1 MENQYPPAPQEETI
15 DIRKYINLIIS
26 NWYWFVLCMI
36 IGVTSAFLL
45 NRYSQTS
52 YSVSSTL
59 IVRDDD
65 NARGVTGA
73 EGFIQGLKLLQQTKS
88 VQNEIGILQTYTLA
102 RLSINNLPE
111 FAYTYVK
118 VGRTGIKEDQMY
130 TQCPFTVE
138 QDTLAPIP
146 YGTPIHVILDSPT
159 SFYLQKNE
167 EGDNK
172 KTAYPIGQ
180 WINVGESRFC
190 IKWRTDESFKESMKG
205 FHYFFT
211 YNDPHV
217 MANMYRGKLAV
228 ALNDKKGS
236 ILTLTIRGAVA
247 KQEADYLNKLM
258 EMYIQYG
265 LQSKNSIA
273 ENTMRFIDSQLGGIS
288 DSLRKSEFALQNYRS
303 RNMIIDI
310 SKEGSALYE
319 QLKGLQVEKNLA
331 DIRTKYLEYLRN
343 YIEQKKD
350 IKDLIMPSVIGI
362 TDQTLNKVIM
372 ELNDLYVQKQVMGYN
387 IQPNSPGMDVMN
399 LKMENTRKVLLQNVK
414 SLIETNNL
422 AVKDVKDR
430 LKEVDAE
437 VAKLPSSERELV
449 SIKRDFDVLDK
460 MYTYLLEKRAE
471 AGIAKASNI
480 SDSRILDE
488 AMDRNAAIV
497 SPKTKMNYMIGL
509 FLGFLI
515 PFSILLAIS
524 FLNNTIQDRKEL
536 EANLKVPIYGGLGH
550 NFKGSDIPVYEN
562 PKSSLAESFRSLR
575 TNLQYAGLG
584 KEAKV
589 VMITSTMSGEG
600 KTFIALNLA
609 AIFAV
614 ANKKTLLIGLDMR
627 KPKLNK
633 IFNVTGQEGISTYLS
648 GQSEYNSIIKQS
660 AIQNLY
666 LVPSG
671 PVPPNPAELLETGN
685 LQDFIAK
692 ASKEFDYIIIDTPP
706 IAVVTDAYLVSP
718 VADICLFV
726 VRQNYSSKDVIKL
739 LDSLYTRKDIKH
751 LGIVLNDVQVNTPYG
766 NTYKYGYG
774 YGYGYSSPYGKGYYS
789 DEEVPDQPFLLK
801 IRKRLGLRSKV

>member
-1 MENQYPPAPQEETI
+1 MENQYPPLPQEETI
-15 DIRKYINLIIS
+15 DLRKYINLILT

-36 IGVTSAFLL
+36 MGMSIAFIL
-45 NRYSQTS
+45 NRYSQTT

-65 NARGVTGA
+65 NTRGVSGA

-102 RLSINNLPE
+102 RLAINDLPE
-111 FAYTYVK
+111 FKYTYVK
-118 VGRTGIKEDQMY
+118 VGRSGFKEDQMY
-130 TQCPFTVE
+130 TQCPFMVE
-138 QDTLAPIP
+138 QDSLAPLP
-146 YGTPIHVILDSPT
+146 LGSKIHVVLASPST
-159 SFYLQKNE
+159 FYLQINE
-167 EGDNK
+167 EGDK
-172 KTAYPIGQ
+172 EKTEYSIGKFVE
-180 WINVGESRFC
+180 IGTSRFK
-190 IKWRTDESFKESMKG
+190 ILWRTADSFKPNMKG
-205 FHYFFT
+205 FHYFFVV
-211 YNDPHV
+211 NDPHA
-217 MANMYRGKLAV
+217 MANMYRAKLSV

-236 ILTLTIRGAVA
+236 ILALTIKGAVA
-247 KQEADYLNKLM
+247 QQEADYLNKLM
-258 EMYIQYG
+258 DMYIQYG

-288 DSLRKSEFALQNYRS
+288 DSLRKSELALQNFRS
-303 RNMIIDI
+303 KNMIIDI
-310 SKEGSALYE
+310 SKEGTALYD
-319 QLKGLQVEKNLA
+319 QLKNFQSEKNIA
-331 DIRTKYLEYLRN
+331 NIRTKYLEYLRN

-350 IKDLIMPSVIGI
+350 IKDIIMPSVIGI
-362 TDQTLNKVIM
+362 TDATLNKVM
-372 ELNDLYVQKQVMGYN
+372 MDLNDLYVQKQVMGYN

-399 LKMENTRKVLLQNVK
+399 LKMENTRKVLLQNIK

-422 AVKDVKDR
+422 AVKDVSDR
-430 LKEVDAE
+430 LKDVDAE

-480 SDSRILDE
+480 SDSRILDP
-488 AMDRNAAIV
+488 ALDRNAAIV

-509 FLGFLI
+509 FMGFLI
-515 PFSILLAIS
+515 PFSILIAINLFNS
-524 FLNNTIQDRKEL
+524 TIQDRKEL
-536 EANLKVPIYGGLGH
+536 EASLKVPIYGGIGH

-584 KEAKV
+584 KEGKV
-589 VMITSTMSGEG
+589 VMVTSTMSGEG
-600 KTFIALNLA
+600 KTFVALNLA

-633 IFNVTGQEGISTYLS
+633 IFNVTGQEGISTFLS
-648 GQSEYNSIIKQS
+648 GQSEYEAIIKQS

-671 PVPPNPAELLETGN
+671 PVPPNPAELLETGGLN
-685 LQDFIAK
+685 KFIQRAQG
-692 ASKEFDYIIIDTPP
+692 EFDFIIIDTPP
-706 IAVVTDAYLVSP
+706 IAVVTDAYLVAP
-718 VADICLFV
+718 VADVCLFI
-726 VRQNYSSKDVIKL
+726 VRQNYSSKEVIKL
-739 LDSLYTRKDIKH
+739 LDNLYNRKDIKH
-751 LGIVLNDVQVNTPYG
+751 LGIVLNDVQMNSPYG
-766 NTYKYGYG
+766 NSYKYGYG
-774 YGYGYSSPYGKGYYS
+774 YGYGYSSPYGKGYYT
-789 DEEVPDQPFLLK
+789 DEEVPSQPFLVK
-801 IRKRLGLRSKV
+801 VRKRLGLRSKV